1 VTRAATRNLEND
13 AESRFRH
20 SDFGAAL
27 HPSRVTSGIASE
39 TRYNSICDNQAL
51 GGASRVAEVVGP
63 VTLWHE
69 ACLWRAGHGLSGTVS

>member
-1 VTRAATRNLEND
+1 MMRNLG
-13 AESRFRH
+13 SYRH

-39 TRYNSICDNQAL
+39 TRNNSFCDTQVL
-51 GGASRVAEVVGP
+51 GGASRAAEVVGP

-69 ACLWRAGHGLSGTVS
+69 ACRAQEYDLG